1 MEDAFTMVENLTEEL
16 GTKEDTIIEH
26 EKEIAVLKKQLHE
39 TKEERNCLLK
49 FNNVLSDLRNNVM
62 DFAVP
67 EEYLLLR
74 GSVIIITK
82 QELYEHCKWC
92 IRNPNMNT
100 GLHGVHLEVGVYE
113 PSEEEWEEITQEY
126 LGEAYGPGTRINEEE
141 DKYCYD
147 FTYFTTLLVEFGMVI
162 NPEWDE
168 DEEDEGEWCFGND
181 FASHPFLE
189 WCLPAFI
196 PKFIRDRY
204 HIHSEPHLVRK

>member
-1 MEDAFTMVENLTEEL
+1 MENAFTMIENLTEEL

-67 EEYLLLR
+67 AEYLLLR

-92 IRNPNMNT
+92 ITNPNMNT
-100 GLHGVHLEVGVYE
+100 GLHGVHLEKGVYE

-126 LGEAYGPGTRINEEE
+126 LGDTYGPGKI
-141 DKYCYD
+141 
-147 FTYFTTLLVEFGMVI
+147 V

-168 DEEDEGEWCFGND
+168 EDDEGEWCFGND

-189 WCLPAFI
+189 WCLPSQI

-204 HIHSEPHLVRK
+204 HIHPEPHLVRK